1 MALRKPNSEGANWD
15 ATWQVSGGCRHIS
28 PGCRFCY
35 AALHIGTLHKSVNAA
50 LYRNTTELV
59 EGRHTFNGT
68 LHELA
73 DGDPVWTFPLDW
85 KGATSPVMGRGKP
98 SVIFTNDMSET
109 FLRGRSR
116 EVLDRTFGTLAISD
130 HIGLVLTKL
139 PKNMLTYFTSQHPAT
154 RQRWR
159 QKLWVGFSAEDQA
172 HFDLRWPMMRVL
184 AEQGWTTFVSVA
196 PMLGPVLLPD
206 DFLKLGRWV
215 IVSGEQGP
223 DRICRLMD
231 ERWAEALRDQCKPA
245 NLSFFVKQL
254 GMRRLIPPNLLIR
267 QFPAI
272 FEEG

>member
-15 ATWQVSGGCRHIS
+15 ASWQVSGGCRHIS

-35 AALHIGTLHKSVNAA
+35 AALHIGTLHASLDAS
-50 LYRNTTELV
+50 LYRDTTAFA

-116 EVLDRTFGTLAISD
+116 EVLDRTFGTLASSD

-139 PKNMLTYFTSQHPAT
+139 PKRMVAYLTEQPMIIQ
-154 RQRWR
+154 QRWKR
-159 QKLWVGFSAEDQA
+159 KFWLGFSAENQA
-172 HFDLRWPMMRVL
+172 CFDLRWPMMRVL
-184 AEQGWTTFVSVA
+184 AEQGWTTFVSIA
-196 PMLGPVLLPD
+196 PMLDAVRLPD

-215 IVSGEQGP
+215 IVAGEQGP

-231 ERWAEALRDQCKPA
+231 ERWAEALRDQCAAAGIP
-245 NLSFFVKQL
+245 FFMKQL
-254 GMRRLIPPNLLIR
+254 GMKRLIPPDLLIR
-267 QFPAI
+267 QFPAVA
-272 FEEG
+272 E